1 MRVGLIWIA
10 ILVALGGGGA
20 IGAAGL
26 GYRFDIWDLGT
37 AFSILR
43 SPAVHLAAAGGAV
56 ASMIGAV
63 VALMAGPRL
72 LAVPALLAAAVG
84 GLGVY
89 APLQMKSLAEANPF
103 IHDVTTDF
111 DEPPAII
118 AAAELERRNPP
129 EYLGDKSVRDGDRP
143 TAELQREAFPDIQ
156 PALYEAA
163 PAIVYNAALDVARSF
178 GWEVLASDV
187 EAGTIEAAAT
197 SFWFG
202 FVDDVIIRVRATPT
216 GTRVD
221 VRSKSRVGGSDLGAN
236 AARVRAYLDRLDAE
250 MVGR

>member
-1 MRVGLIWIA
+1 MRAGPIWIA

-20 IGAAGL
+20 VGAAGL
-26 GYRFDIWDLGT
+26 GYRFDVWDLGT

-43 SPAVHLAAAGGAV
+43 SPAAHFAAAGGAI
-56 ASMIGAV
+56 ASVIGAL
-63 VALMAGPRL
+63 VALISGPRV
-72 LAVPALLAAAVG
+72 LAIPALLAAAVG

-89 APLQMKSLAEANPF
+89 APLQMKSLAAANPF

-111 DEPPAII
+111 DEPPAIV

-129 EYLGDKSVRDGDRP
+129 DYLGDKSVREGDRP

-156 PALYEAA
+156 PALYEAD
-163 PAIVYNAALDVARSF
+163 PAVVFDAALAVARSY

-187 EAGTIEAAAT
+187 ETGTIEAAAT

-202 FVDDVIIRVRATPT
+202 FVDDVIIRVRATET

-250 MVGR
+250 MAGR